1 MKTEHQILEEII
13 RLEDMDVSPLID
25 RLTRINALLW
35 VLNGDPENIGK
46 GREILNKF
54 KEEI

>member
-1 MKTEHQILEEII
+1 MKTEYQILQEII
-13 RLEDMDVSPLID
+13 RLENLDVSPLID